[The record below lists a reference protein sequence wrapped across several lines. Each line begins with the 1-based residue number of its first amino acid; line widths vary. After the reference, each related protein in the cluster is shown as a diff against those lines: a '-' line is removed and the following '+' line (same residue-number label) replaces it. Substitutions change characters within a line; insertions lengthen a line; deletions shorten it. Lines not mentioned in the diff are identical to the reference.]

1 MLKPSGQAV
10 LTDAVPSPPN
20 TTVIS
25 KNHSTMKPLCGQR
38 TPYHTV
44 TGIRTSSTTTT
55 PYNFFCH
62 DTTVSLLI
70 SSWHHHNITTRA
82 GPAEKRRKL
91 PKVVPRNPLK
101 IGLQKLEAITLTH
114 QWLCEKKKR
123 VRKILTFFFR
133 LDLAE
138 ISAKTQK
145 HQLFDTKF
153 VWKLS
158 FSITMKFGG
167 DRAEETRR
175 RSM

>member
-1 MLKPSGQAV
+1 MLKLSGQAV

-38 TPYHTV
+38 TPYHSHGHQDILNYHNTLQ
-44 TGIRTSSTTTT
+44 
-55 PYNFFCH
+55 FFCH